1 MEATPE
7 KVWEYILKLGEE
19 IKELK
24 ERMEEMDRKLRE
36 RFKETDERLKERFKE
51 TDERLEKKFK
61 ETDERL
67 EKSFK
72 ETDKKIKELANLFT
86 TQWGKLVEALLSP
99 GTLELFK
106 EWGIKVEVKTRN
118 VEVENEKGR
127 VVVEYDILLLNK
139 EEVVVIEVKTT
150 VRVSDVK
157 EFIEEKLS
165 KFKEYLPSYADKR
178 VYGAIAGL
186 NFEEDSDKFAYR
198 QGLFVLKA
206 SDGIVE
212 IANDKNFK
220 PKIW

>member
-7 KVWEYILKLGEE
+7 KIWEYILKLGEE

-24 ERMEEMDRKLRE
+24 DRI
-36 RFKETDERLKERFKE
+36 KETDRQLRE
-51 TDERLEKKFK
+51 TDKRLEK
-61 ETDERL
+61 R
-67 EKSFK
+67 FK

-99 GTLELFK
+99 GTLKIFK

-118 VEVENEKGR
+118 VEVEDEKGR

-165 KFKEYLPSYADKR
+165 KFKEYLPTYADKR

-206 SDGIVE
+206 SGGIVK